1 MNRHF
6 WFGQW
11 LDDAQLDAAIERLD
25 QHLERVLESPFPF
38 EDLLTAAQA
47 VSDGLRAGRPL
58 HARLAALVRETTPD
72 EEVDAMLAGASAS
85 LTRAS
90 LLTRVRAELGCSRPG
105 IPTRRYPDRQFEA
118 WSPVGCVVHV
128 MPSNVF
134 TLAALGLVEGLLP
147 GNVNLVKLSARD
159 SSFATEFAAAL
170 CEADPGGRL
179 ADYLAVVHVA
189 SSESRRLSALFER
202 ADAISA
208 WGGERAM
215 AAVREAAPP
224 GARLITWGHKVSF
237 AYVAA
242 ECLRE
247 PALLEAALDGVA
259 TDVCRLDQQ
268 ACSSPQTLFVEADRE
283 GVERFATAL
292 AERLAV
298 RSPEIPGQAPE
309 GAEQAEITSVT
320 AVARAEEALDLTRV
334 IEDPAHGRW
343 RILVDHRPGL
353 RPSPLY
359 RTLWVKGLEREAI
372 IGTLRPMRAWL
383 QSCGLACGLSSLAT
397 LSRRLF
403 AAGVT
408 RIARP
413 GQMVDSYAGSPH
425 DGVYALQQ
433 LARRITLDPPESA
446 RQVGSF
452 SELEAHPPLPVAGLP
467 IMDKTRFQAES
478 QSVREVDLLFR
489 SGGSSGRIV
498 YSSFSWED
506 YHDQMTVA
514 AHGLVAAGLE
524 PDRDRVMNLFAA
536 GHLYGSFISF
546 WTILETLRVR
556 TLPMGMI
563 HDYEE
568 IIETLLGTGCNT
580 LIGAPSHL
588 LALFM
593 AADGRLTGR
602 IEKVFY
608 GGERLTDAQ
617 RRYLMETCGVSIVR
631 SAAYGSNDAGP
642 MGYQCPECEG
652 GVHHLASAIQH
663 LEIVDLDEDRPVA
676 EGAVGRLLF
685 SSLAREQPQVRR
697 YEIGDT
703 GRWIPGDCPCGRT
716 DPRFELLGRTG
727 DFFKAGGPFLNY
739 RRFVDILGEHLGY
752 DGPVQAHIHED
763 GNDTRLEIRLA
774 RRPGLEAAAAEACLR
789 AQYAEIDFME
799 KEFGLAFRFE
809 VSVVESDADFVFV
822 PVSGKLKPI
831 CDHRSAAG

>member
-6 WFGQW
+6 WFGRW
-11 LDDAQLDAAIERLD
+11 LDDELLDEAIEALDHHLD
-25 QHLERVLESPFPF
+25 QVLGKPFPF
-38 EDLLTAAQA
+38 EDLLTAAQTLSEQL
-47 VSDGLRAGRPL
+47 VAGQTL
-58 HARLAALVRETTPD
+58 HERLASLARETTSVED
-72 EEVDAMLAGASAS
+72 VTLMLAGASAS
-85 LTRAS
+85 LERGA
-90 LLTRVRAELGCSRPG
+90 LLAKVRSELGCSRPG

-118 WSPVGCVVHV
+118 WSPIGCVVHV

-134 TLAALGLVEGLLP
+134 AVAALGLVESLLP

-170 CEADPGGRL
+170 CAADPGGRL
-179 ADYLAVVHVA
+179 ADYVAVVHVA
-189 SSESRRLSALFER
+189 SSEQRRLSALFER

-215 AAVREAAPP
+215 AAVREAAPQ
-224 GARLITWGHKVSF
+224 GARVISWGHKISF
-237 AYVAA
+237 DYVAA
-242 ECLRE
+242 ECLSE
-247 PALLEAALDGVA
+247 PALLDSVLDGVA

-268 ACSSPQTLFVEADRE
+268 ACSSPQTVFVEADRE
-283 GVERFATAL
+283 GVECFAVAL
-292 AERLAV
+292 AERLAA
-298 RSPEIPGQAPE
+298 RSPEMLGRLPE
-309 GAEQAEITSVT
+309 GAEQAEITSVL
-320 AVARAEEALDLTRV
+320 AVARAEEALGLTRV
-334 IEDPAHGRW
+334 IEDPEQGRW
-343 RILVDHRPGL
+343 RLIVDHRPGL

-359 RTLWVKGLEREAI
+359 RTLWVKGIERAAI

-383 QSCGLACGLSSLAT
+383 QSCGLACGLSSLAI

-413 GQMVDSYAGSPH
+413 GQMVDGYIGSPH

-433 LARRITLDPPESA
+433 LARRITLDPPDAA

-452 SELEAHPPLPVAGLP
+452 SELEARPPLPVTGLP

-478 QSVREVDLLFR
+478 QSVRDADLLFR
-489 SGGSSGRIV
+489 SGGSSGRV
-498 YSSFSWED
+498 VHSSFSWAD
-506 YHDQMTVA
+506 YHDQMAVA

-546 WTILETLRVR
+546 WTILECLKVR

-563 HDYEE
+563 HEYEE
-568 IIETLLGTGCNT
+568 IIESVLSTGCNA
-580 LIGAPSHL
+580 LVGAPSHL

-593 AADGRLTGR
+593 AADGRLNGR

-608 GGERLTDAQ
+608 GGERLTGAQ
-617 RRYLMETCGVSIVR
+617 SRYLTETCGVSIVR

-642 MGYQCPECEG
+642 MGYQCPHCEG

-663 LEIVDLDEDRPVA
+663 LEIVALDEDRPVA
-676 EGAVGRLLF
+676 AGEVGRLLF
-685 SSLAREQPQVRR
+685 SSLAREWPRVRR

-703 GRWIPGDCPCGRT
+703 GRWVPGDCLCGRT

-739 RRFVDILGEHLGY
+739 RRFVNILDEQLGY
-752 DGPVQAHIHED
+752 DGPVQAHVRED
-763 GNDTRLEIRLA
+763 GHDTGLEIWLA
-774 RRPGLEAAAAEACLR
+774 RRPGLDEATAETCLR
-789 AQYAEIDFME
+789 AHYAEIDFME
-799 KEFGLAFRFE
+799 KEFGLAFRFQ
-809 VSVVESDADFVFV
+809 VKLRESDADFVFV

-831 CDHRSAAG
+831 CDHRSEAG